1 MQLNKYT
8 VMVADDERN
17 VRVLLKEILED
28 DGYEVIVA
36 EDGEKAVNTV
46 SKYNID
52 CALLDVRMP
61 VLDGLEAF
69 LKIKEISPDL
79 PVIFLTAYGSSDLA
93 IKAM

>member
-28 DGYEVIVA
+28 DGYEVIVV

-46 SKYNID
+46 SKYNI
-52 CALLDVRMP
+52 
-61 VLDGLEAF
+61 
-69 LKIKEISPDL
+69 EIGRAH
-79 PVIFLTAYGSSDLA
+79 V
-93 IKAM
+93 